1 MAVSVKLENN
11 ILKIEVPLE
20 KPRPSKSGKT
30 QVVASSHG
38 LITTDVKYKGTH
50 VVLNLNALIYP
61 REEEYRQRA
70 RVAMLK
76 MDKKLK

>member
-1 MAVSVKLENN
+1 MAVSVKLEKN

-30 QVVASSHG
+30 QVVGSSHG
-38 LITTDVKYKGTH
+38 LITTDVKYQGMH
-50 VVLNLNALIYP
+50 VVLSLNALIYP

-70 RVAMLK
+70 RVTMLK